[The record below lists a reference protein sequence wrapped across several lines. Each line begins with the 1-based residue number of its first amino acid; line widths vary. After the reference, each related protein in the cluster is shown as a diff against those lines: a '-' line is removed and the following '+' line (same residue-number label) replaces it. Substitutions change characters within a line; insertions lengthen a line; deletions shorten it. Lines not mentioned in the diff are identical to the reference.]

1 MFMNEAVA
9 VQDVVN
15 NYFDAYGRSM
25 VLINNSDTVD
35 NIPLA
40 NSHNLKHS
48 INEAAELMDKEE
60 DILFLYLTSHGSE
73 DHYLS
78 ANFPPFKLNN
88 ISASNIKQALD
99 DVGIK
104 WRIIIISACY
114 SGGFIEPLAGP
125 STLMITA
132 ASADRNSFGCG
143 HDGKYTY
150 FGDAYFEKGLK
161 QTKSFVKAF
170 DYASKIIFAKEEEE
184 GFKNSEPQIS
194 VGAEIKIKLIDFEKE
209 LEIKSNLNWA
219 STAEG

>member
-1 MFMNEAVA
+1 MNEAIAAQEIVK
-9 VQDVVN
+9 

-25 VLINNSDTVD
+25 ILINNSNTVD

-40 NSHNLKHS
+40 NEHNLKYS
-48 INEAAELMDKEE
+48 INKVGKLMNKEE
-60 DILFLYLTSHGSE
+60 DILFLFLTSHGSE
-73 DHYLS
+73 DHFLS
-78 ANFPPFKLNN
+78 ANFTPFKLNN
-88 ISASNIKQALD
+88 INAGHIKQALD
-99 DVGIK
+99 NSGIK

-125 STLMITA
+125 STLLITA
-132 ASADRNSFGCG
+132 ASAERNSFGCG

-161 QTKSFVKAF
+161 QSRSFVKAF
-170 DYASKIIFAKEEEE
+170 DQASKIIFTKEEEE

-194 VGAEIKIKLIDFEKE
+194 VGVEIKIKLIDFEKE
-209 LEIKSNLNWA
+209 LEAKSRLNWA